1 MINQKSKTG
10 RLAAL
15 FILGNVLFNYPILTI
30 FNLKLMFFGIP
41 LLYLYIFTVWSA
53 LIIAIIYVTQT
64 CSKSRPAKVS
74 GSYGLYDAADSTDR
88 GNPC

>member
-1 MINQKSKTG
+1 MINRKSKTG

-15 FILGNVLFNYPILTI
+15 FLLGNVLFNYPILTI

-53 LIIAIIYVTQT
+53 LIIAIIYVTQAR
-64 CSKSRPAKVS
+64 SQSADIPESS
-74 GSYGLYDAADSTDR
+74 GTADAADR

>member
-30 FNLKLMFFGIP
+30 FNLKFMFCGIP
-41 LLYLYIFTVWSA
+41 LLYLYIFTIWSV

-64 CSKSRPAKVS
+64 RPKPDSTNVS
-74 GSYGLYDAADSTDR
+74 GSLGTSGTVDTTDR

>member
-1 MINQKSKTG
+1 MIDRKSKTG

-15 FILGNVLFNYPILTI
+15 FLLGNVLFNYPILTI
-30 FNLKLMFFGIP
+30 FNLNLMFFGIP

-53 LIIAIIYVTQT
+53 LIIAIIYVTQAR
-64 CSKSRPAKVS
+64 SQSLSADISSAS
-74 GSYGLYDAADSTDR
+74 GTADAADR

>member
-10 RLAAL
+10 KLAAL

-41 LLYLYIFTVWSA
+41 LLYLYIFTVWLA

-64 CSKSRPAKVS
+64 RSKYSSANIS
-74 GSYGLYDAADSTDR
+74 GSPGIADSTDR

>member
-1 MINQKSKTG
+1 M
-10 RLAAL
+10 AAL

-30 FNLKLMFFGIP
+30 LNLKLIFIGIP

-53 LIIAIIYVTQT
+53 FIIAIIYVTQV
-64 CSKSRPAKVS
+64 SPKSQSTHVTGSS
-74 GSYGLYDAADSTDR
+74 GTADSTDR

>member
-1 MINQKSKTG
+1 MLNQKSKTG

-30 FNLKLMFFGIP
+30 FNLELLFFGIP

-53 LIIAIIYVTQT
+53 FIIAIIYVTQ
-64 CSKSRPAKVS
+64 SRPKSLSAS
-74 GSYGLYDAADSTDR
+74 FFGQDDSPDTADATDR

>member
-64 CSKSRPAKVS
+64 RPKSQSANVS
-74 GSYGLYDAADSTDR
+74 DSPGFSGTADSTDR
-88 GNPC
+88 GNQC

>member
-1 MINQKSKTG
+1 MIDRKSKTG

-15 FILGNVLFNYPILTI
+15 FLLGNVLFNYPILTI

-53 LIIAIIYVTQT
+53 LIIAIIYVTQAR
-64 CSKSRPAKVS
+64 SQSADISSSS
-74 GSYGLYDAADSTDR
+74 GTADAADR